1 MVQNFHKFI
10 IIRQNCLS
18 NSSFTTHHSLSMEFT
33 FLKEILTLAE
43 KFETER
49 LQPPNMV
56 AFVQWLNK
64 EALLPSNDL
73 PTERGSADLDIAKYA
88 IYMSRYAKFYTKHAL
103 NGSKLV
109 TYDDFVYLIALLK
122 YGEKTKTEL
131 IQFNIQEKAAGVEVI
146 KRLIKNGF
154 ISQTNDEIDRRSKR
168 LNISAVGK
176 AEVYAVL
183 EKMQTVAQL
192 VGGNLTV
199 AEKNT
204 LVELLQ
210 KLNDFHQPVFEQEK
224 SFDLT
229 ETHSSLILNQL
240 PIL

>member
-1 MVQNFHKFI
+1 
-10 IIRQNCLS
+10 
-18 NSSFTTHHSLSMEFT
+18 MEFT

-43 KFETER
+43 KFETESR
-49 LQPPNMV
+49 QSPNM
-56 AFVQWLNK
+56 ATFVQWLNK
-64 EALLPSNDL
+64 EVLVPSNDL
-73 PTERGSADLDIAKYA
+73 PAQSSSADLDIAKYA
-88 IYMSRYAKFYTKHAL
+88 IYMSRYAKFYAKHAL

-109 TYDDFVYLIALLK
+109 TYDDFVYLMALLK

-154 ISQTNDEIDRRSKR
+154 ISQTNDEVDRRSKR
-168 LNISAVGK
+168 LTISVAGQ
-176 AEVYAVL
+176 AELYAVL

-204 LVELLQ
+204 LVALLQ

-224 SFDLT
+224 GFDLQ
-229 ETHSSLILNQL
+229 EVVKGLLQ
-240 PIL
+240 

>member
-1 MVQNFHKFI
+1 
-10 IIRQNCLS
+10 
-18 NSSFTTHHSLSMEFT
+18 MEFT

-43 KFETER
+43 KFETESR
-49 LQPPNMV
+49 QSPSMG

-64 EALLPSNDL
+64 EVLLPSNDL
-73 PTERGSADLDIAKYA
+73 PAQSSSVDVNIGKYA
-88 IYMSRYAKFYTKHAL
+88 IYMSRYAKFYAKHAL

-109 TYDDFVYLIALLK
+109 TYDDFVYLMALLK

-154 ISQTNDEIDRRSKR
+154 ISQTNDEVDRRSKR
-168 LNISAVGK
+168 LTISVAGQ
-176 AEVYAVL
+176 AELYAVL

-204 LVELLQ
+204 LVALLQ
-210 KLNDFHQPVFEQEK
+210 KLNDFHQPIFEQEK
-224 SFDLT
+224 GFDLQ
-229 ETHSSLILNQL
+229 EVVKGLLQ
-240 PIL
+240 